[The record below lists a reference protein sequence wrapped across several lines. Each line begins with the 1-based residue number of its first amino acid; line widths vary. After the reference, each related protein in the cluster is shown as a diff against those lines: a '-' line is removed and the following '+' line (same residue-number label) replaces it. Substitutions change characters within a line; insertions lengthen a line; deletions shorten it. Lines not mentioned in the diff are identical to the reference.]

1 MVMESWGSGVQSKIV
16 CSDYD
21 DEGIYGKR
29 GSFETMCNLR
39 PWMDK
44 QTEFGS

>member
-1 MVMESWGSGVQSKIV
+1 MVYRARSWVQIMMMMMMILRGEMGIV
-16 CSDYD
+16 
-21 DEGIYGKR
+21 EVLR
-29 GSFETMCNLR
+29 QLMCNLR